1 MVAAD
6 ARPQKTFL
14 SLHEG
19 KAVVDVAKVTG
30 EASVEDVAVAKA
42 TDAIKKPC
50 RGMKKYLCLKSRFQ
64 RHNRD

>member
-6 ARPQKTFL
+6 ARPQKTLL
-14 SLHEG
+14 SLHED
-19 KAVVDVAKVTG
+19 KAVADAAKVTG
-30 EASVEDVAVAKA
+30 EASVEDVAVTKA
-42 TDAIKKPC
+42 TDAVKRPC